1 MSNTCTPILQTNP
14 ASTNTS
20 STNNSS
26 YQLGSNIQPDENSF
40 TCDTNKFTSIQEA
53 QTFNSNGSDMIDD
66 ESSDTNYTSATND
79 EDNDHNSIATNYYTT
94 PNINID

>member
-1 MSNTCTPILQTNP
+1 
-14 ASTNTS
+14 
-20 STNNSS
+20 
-26 YQLGSNIQPDENSF
+26 
-40 TCDTNKFTSIQEA
+40 
-53 QTFNSNGSDMIDD
+53 MIDD